1 MLPKHYPSSPASVN
15 TRHHPLRVIYL
26 WRVLAVL
33 GHPALHGTSTSLCN
47 GRSRASCPSRHQHI
61 PVQWPLSGI
70 LPFAAPAHPCAMA
83 VLGHP
88 ALSSNKKSHRRGG
101 FCYWWRRRESNPRPQ
116 VLRLWLYMLILSIN
130 LVDGYPTGRE
140 NQRRAWISF
149 NESTPGVLHRDP
161 I

>member
-1 MLPKHYPSSPASVN
+1 MDVAETLPQQLRFCKHPTPA
-15 TRHHPLRVIYL
+15 PQAIYL
-26 WRVLAVL
+26 WWVL
-33 GHPALHGTSTSLCN
+33 
-47 GRSRASCPSRHQHI
+47 
-61 PVQWPLSGI
+61 
-70 LPFAAPAHPCAMA
+70 F

-149 NESTPGVLHRDP
+149 NE
-161 I
+161 